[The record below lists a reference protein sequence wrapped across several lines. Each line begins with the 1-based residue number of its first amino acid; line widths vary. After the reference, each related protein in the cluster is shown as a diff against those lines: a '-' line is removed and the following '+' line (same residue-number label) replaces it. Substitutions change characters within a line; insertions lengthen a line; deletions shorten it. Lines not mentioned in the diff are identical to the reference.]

1 MVSGTF
7 LEIYLEVVETD
18 ENNEP
23 AQSGLA
29 LNAFL
34 TLNVDTTNTALGILA
49 TLVSNTTM
57 IQATLTPQ
65 KILIKISTTNMIQAT
80 LTPQKILGKISS
92 NPTTIA
98 TITLTQST
106 TTLIHQALTPIS
118 ILQALILLPL
128 PLLGHLIS
136 KRNDW

>member
-1 MVSGTF
+1 M
-7 LEIYLEVVETD
+7 EVDETD

-106 TTLIHQALTPIS
+106 TTLTTQSTPTLIHQALTPIS

-128 PLLGHLIS
+128 PLLGHLTS
-136 KRNDW
+136 KRNNG